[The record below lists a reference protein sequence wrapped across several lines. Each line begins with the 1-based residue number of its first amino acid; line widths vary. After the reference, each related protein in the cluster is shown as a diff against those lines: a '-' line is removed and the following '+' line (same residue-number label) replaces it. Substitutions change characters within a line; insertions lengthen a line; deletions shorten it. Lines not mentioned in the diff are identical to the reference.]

1 MKKLLNIVDGS
12 VEKKQI
18 NESIEE
24 CGIPMSSSSPSSGNV
39 SMNLSMNAQGVDN
52 IKQLLDLMKAASAPT
67 RMSEPMAMPS
77 PGMDMPI
84 SITKIKPA
92 GSDGPSGMAQIRD
105 LISKADSPKP
115 FENSPEEA
123 YSDVDSVTT
132 DAGGGVNGPKHPAD
146 IRIKDPSP
154 YNATSEEFANEPD
167 EEVSDHHTM
176 IKDLSGGLNKEKQQY
191 KKEYPGDNPMAV
203 RESSIRRQLDAMWKE
218 IKEGSQSNPALDAAL
233 KKQELGEP
241 LTPQEQRL
249 IRMNTANDLAN
260 QQSPTKEGRVDEFD
274 IKLMNPGKISIDV
287 PSKEVE
293 ALLKTMKPSDYIEYN
308 NFTKKYPDEKSYGT
322 NYRQYADVAY
332 GHRQNDQY
340 NFVSR
345 WNRDNNNLT
354 IGQWLEKAKNKIK
367 GAVTGKP
374 SDPVGYQAYRY
385 DQEDPDNNAFLGG
398 SAARDEK
405 NFPSGSLPKMK
416 K

>member
-1 MKKLLNIVDGS
+1 MDMKKLLNIVDS
-12 VEKKQI
+12 NVEKKQI
-18 NESIEE
+18 NESMEE
-24 CGIPMSSSSPSSGNV
+24 CGMPMSSSSPSSGNV

-132 DAGGGVNGPKHPAD
+132 DAGGGVNGPKNPAD

-203 RESSIRRQLDAMWKE
+203 AEAKEQQLWKVILVSWLIAFFEYCLQVPANRIGSSYFSLFQ
-218 IKEGSQSNPALDAAL
+218 
-233 KKQELGEP
+233 
-241 LTPQEQRL
+241 
-249 IRMNTANDLAN
+249 
-260 QQSPTKEGRVDEFD
+260 
-274 IKLMNPGKISIDV
+274 
-287 PSKEVE
+287 
-293 ALLKTMKPSDYIEYN
+293 LKTIQEVISLSVFSLFAVLVMNETMK
-308 NFTKKYPDEKSYGT
+308 
-322 NYRQYADVAY
+322 
-332 GHRQNDQY
+332 
-340 NFVSR
+340 
-345 WNRDNNNLT
+345 WNHL
-354 IGQWLEKAKNKIK
+354 L
-367 GAVTGKP
+367 
-374 SDPVGYQAYRY
+374 
-385 DQEDPDNNAFLGG
+385 AFLFLIM
-398 SAARDEK
+398 SVVLIFKEQ
-405 NFPSGSLPKMK
+405 
-416 K
+416 

>member
-1 MKKLLNIVDGS
+1 MDMKKLLNIVDGS

-18 NESIEE
+18 NESVEE
-24 CGIPMSSSSPSSGNV
+24 CGMPMSSSSPSSGNV

-132 DAGGGVNGPKHPAD
+132 DAGGGVNGPKNPAD

-167 EEVSDHHTM
+167 QQVSDHHTM

-233 KKQELGEP
+233 KKQEQGEP

-260 QQSPTKEGRVDEFD
+260 QQSPTKEDSVDETMYFD
-274 IKLMNPGKISIDV
+274 PKQAQAVRDIDAADSNRRHQDQVSAEKEQRSLQDRMARIGKKDKYVPGMKSWDV
-287 PSKEVE
+287 EDAE
-293 ALLKTMKPSDYIEYN
+293 RA
-308 NFTKKYPDEKSYGT
+308 
-322 NYRQYADVAY
+322 YAK
-332 GHRQNDQY
+332 
-340 NFVSR
+340 
-345 WNRDNNNLT
+345 
-354 IGQWLEKAKNKIK
+354 EKA
-367 GAVTGKP
+367 ARAGK
-374 SDPVGYQAYRY
+374 
-385 DQEDPDNNAFLGG
+385 L
-398 SAARDEK
+398 
-405 NFPSGSLPKMK
+405 
-416 K
+416 